1 MDIENTVIKAINK
14 VVGNKRPATTY
25 DVDKIQSYTGLIR
38 KDFYAVLQSLENQGM
53 VEIIPGSNEIVGLG
67 ITTYLPR

>member
-25 DVDKIQSYTGLIR
+25 DVDKIQSYTGVIR
-38 KDFYAVLQSLENQGM
+38 KDFYAVLQSLEN
-53 VEIIPGSNEIVGLG
+53 
-67 ITTYLPR
+67 